1 MSHLS
6 TPSVENPGRVLVV
19 DDARTV
25 RRLLTG
31 FLRRAGYQVFA
42 AADGEEALARL
53 AQRPIDVV
61 VTDLN
66 MPRRGGLELLEA
78 VRQLEQPPEVIIL
91 TGTHAED
98 IQAAIRAL
106 RLGAHDYLTK
116 PPSSLEEVALAVER
130 ALEKKRLR
138 EEMARLLVELSVLSH
153 TDGLT
158 QVGNRRALDEALV
171 REGARS
177 RRHRFPL
184 SLVLV
189 DIDHFKRINDELGH
203 RAGDQALRLFA
214 HRLHAIVRSA
224 DRLFRYGGE
233 EFAVL
238 LPHASLCGAEQVAD
252 RIVACTSEA
261 RFGARH
267 RLVRLTCSAGVAS
280 LRPGEEP
287 EALLD
292 RADAA
297 LYRAKE
303 RGRNQ
308 VCSDDDAERRAGESR
323 AQAGSSVPELAALAW
338 IA

>member
-1 MSHLS
+1 MTTLS
-6 TPSVENPGRVLVV
+6 TQTAEQTGRVLVV

-31 FLRRAGYQVFA
+31 FLRRAGYRVLA

-53 AQRPIDVV
+53 SQRPFDVV

-66 MPRRGGLELLEA
+66 MPRRSGLDLLEA
-78 VRQLEQPPEVIIL
+78 IRRMDQPPEVIIL

-98 IQAAIRAL
+98 IQAAVRAL

-116 PPSSLEEVALAVER
+116 PPGSLDEVSLAVQR

-138 EEMARLLVELSVLSH
+138 EEKARLLGELSVLSH

-171 REGARS
+171 REGERS
-177 RRHRFPL
+177 RRHGFPL
-184 SLVLV
+184 SVALV
-189 DIDHFKRINDELGH
+189 DLDHFKRINDELGH
-203 RAGDQALRLFA
+203 RAGDEVLVLFA
-214 HRLHAIVRSA
+214 HRLRAVVRSA
-224 DRLFRYGGE
+224 DRIFRYGGD

-238 LPHASLCGAEQVAD
+238 LPHANLQGAERVGA
-252 RIVACTSEA
+252 RIVTATEERPFRA
-261 RFGARH
+261 RQ
-267 RLVRLTCSAGVAS
+267 RLVRLTCSVGVAS
-280 LRPGEEP
+280 LRANEEP

-303 RGRNQ
+303 RGRSR
-308 VCSDDDAERRAGESR
+308 VCADDSDALAGGSHRQED
-323 AQAGSSVPELAALAW
+323 SSVPYPSALRWSA
-338 IA
+338 